1 MMHDYLLELGL
12 EEIPAHIVTPSI
24 NQLVERVSQ
33 FLEDQQ
39 LTFEKIEKFSTPR
52 RLAIKVSGLSD
63 TQPNS
68 EIDAK
73 GPAKKIAL
81 DENGAWT
88 KAAMGF
94 ARGQGASVEDISF
107 KEVKGTEYVFIH
119 KEVIGKNIKD
129 ILPGIKKVIESMN
142 FPTMMKWADFDFKFV
157 RPIRWIVS
165 LLDDEILPFNIL
177 DVKAGRMTQGHRFL
191 GNPTTI
197 DNANQYE
204 AKLREEFVL
213 VKADERKDLIRQQ
226 IAAIA
231 GEKGWVVQ
239 PNTEL
244 LEEVNNLV
252 EWPTAFS
259 GQFDPKYLN
268 IPEEVLITSMRD
280 HQRFF
285 FVRDHEGKLLPNF
298 ISVRNGNEE
307 HIDNVARGNEKVL
320 TARLEDANFFFTEDQ
335 KMTIESYVEKLKKVS
350 FHDKIGTMYEKM
362 LRVRS
367 IASTLFNELDLNA
380 SDVNE
385 ADLTRAASIYK
396 FDLVTGMVGEFP
408 ELQGVMGEKYALLQ
422 GENKNVSTAIR
433 EHYMPISSD
442 GALPET
448 LYGAVL
454 ALADKFDN
462 LFSFF
467 SADMIPTGS
476 NDPYALRRHAIGIV
490 RILENR
496 QWDLNLKDFT
506 QHVQEKLVEDGT
518 AFGVDVKHNNSELHH
533 FFDDRLHQ
541 LMDNAKIRY
550 DIADAVLSGN
560 NPELIGKLRY
570 AELLVSES
578 KNSSFKDTI
587 EALTRVQRIASK
599 SKNVN
604 SIIDESL
611 FENDSE
617 VKLFKV
623 ISSLRFNLEDPTQ
636 FVQNL
641 FSLKNVITDYF
652 EQTMVMDK
660 NEKIKNN
667 RLNQMTV
674 LNNLITSVADFTKVN
689 VK

>member
-1 MMHDYLLELGL
+1 MMHDYLLELGI
-12 EEIPAHIVTPSI
+12 EEIPAHVVTPSI
-24 NQLVERVSQ
+24 NQLVEKVSQ
-33 FLEDQQ
+33 FLEEQQ
-39 LTFEKIEKFSTPR
+39 LSFDKIEKFSTPR
-52 RLAIKVSGLSD
+52 RLAVKISGLSD

-81 DENGAWT
+81 DENGNWT

-119 KEVIGKNIKD
+119 KEVIGKNVKD
-129 ILPGIKKVIESMN
+129 ILPDIKNVIESMN
-142 FPTMMKWADFDFKFV
+142 FPTMMKWATFDFKFV

-165 LLDDEILPFNIL
+165 LLDDEILPFDIL
-177 DVKAGRMTQGHRFL
+177 DVKADRVTQGHRFL
-191 GNPTTI
+191 GKPSTL

-204 AKLREEFVL
+204 AKLRDEFVL
-213 VKADERKDLIRQQ
+213 VNADERKDLIRQQ

-239 PNTEL
+239 PNAEL

-259 GQFDPKYLN
+259 GQFDQKYLS

-285 FVRDHEGKLLPNF
+285 FVRDHEERLLPNF
-298 ISVRNGNEE
+298 ISVRNGNEA

-335 KMTIESYVEKLKKVS
+335 NMTIEAYVEKLKKVS

-367 IASTLFNELDLNA
+367 IALTLFNELNLSA
-380 SDVNE
+380 TDVNK
-385 ADLTRAASIYK
+385 ADLARTASIYK
-396 FDLVTGMVGEFP
+396 FDLVSGMVGEFP

-422 GENKNVSTAIR
+422 GENKNVATAIR

-442 GALPET
+442 GALPKT
-448 LYGAVL
+448 VYGAVL

-467 SADMIPTGS
+467 SANMIPTGS

-506 QHVQEKLVEDGT
+506 QHVKEALTADES
-518 AFGVDVKHNNSELHH
+518 AFGVDVNNNAAELSQ

-550 DIADAVLSGN
+550 DISDAILSGN

-570 AELLVSES
+570 AELLVNES
-578 KNSSFKDTI
+578 KNDSFKDTI
-587 EALTRVQRIASK
+587 EALTRVQRIATK
-599 SKNVN
+599 GTNVN
-604 SIIDESL
+604 GVIDESL

-617 VKLFKV
+617 VNLFKT
-623 ISSLRFNLEDPTQ
+623 ISSLTFNLKEPAQ
-636 FVQNL
+636 FVRNL
-641 FSLKNVITDYF
+641 FSLRYVITDYF

-660 NEKIKNN
+660 NEEIKNN
-667 RLNQMTV
+667 RLNQMTS
-674 LNNLITSVADFTKVN
+674 LNDLITSVADFTKIN

>member
-1 MMHDYLLELGL
+1 MHDYLLELGL